1 LGNGCEGACK
11 PVGTEPAL
19 SGKHVNNAHLKPQ
32 IKEKKMVKMKK
43 TLAVF
48 SIFALLMLFSL
59 NVYAQEKGK
68 VNINTATVKELVQ
81 LKGVGNQYAQ
91 KIVEYRETK
100 GSFEKPEDI
109 KNVQGIGEK
118 TWEMN
123 KGLIVI
129 E

>member
-1 LGNGCEGACK
+1 M
-11 PVGTEPAL
+11 
-19 SGKHVNNAHLKPQ
+19 
-32 IKEKKMVKMKK
+32 KKIKK

-48 SIFALLMLFSL
+48 SIFALLMAFSL

-91 KIVEYRETK
+91 KIVEYREIN
-100 GSFEKPEDI
+100 GPFQKPEDI
-109 KNVQGIGEK
+109 MKVQGVGQK

-123 KGLIVI
+123 KAVIVL

>member
-1 LGNGCEGACK
+1 MQK
-11 PVGTEPAL
+11 
-19 SGKHVNNAHLKPQ
+19 
-32 IKEKKMVKMKK
+32 IKK
-43 TLAVF
+43 TLALL
-48 SIFALLMLFSL
+48 SIFAVLMMFSF

-91 KIVEYRETK
+91 KIVEYRQAK
-100 GSFEKPEDI
+100 GPFQKPEDI
-109 KNVQGIGEK
+109 MKVQGVGPK

-123 KGLIVI
+123 KGVIVI

>member
-1 LGNGCEGACK
+1 VSIHFK
-11 PVGTEPAL
+11 PW
-19 SGKHVNNAHLKPQ
+19 LKE
-32 IKEKKMVKMKK
+32 EKMIQMKK

-100 GSFEKPEDI
+100 GSFEKAEDI
-109 KNVQGIGEK
+109 MKVQGVGQK

-123 KGLIVI
+123 KGVIVI

>member
-1 LGNGCEGACK
+1 M
-11 PVGTEPAL
+11 
-19 SGKHVNNAHLKPQ
+19 LK
-32 IKEKKMVKMKK
+32 IKK
-43 TLAVF
+43 TLSLL
-48 SIFALLMLFSL
+48 SIFAVLMMFSV

-91 KIVEYRETK
+91 KIVEYRQAK
-100 GSFEKPEDI
+100 GPFQKPEDI
-109 KNVQGIGEK
+109 MKVQGVGQK

-123 KGLIVI
+123 KGVIVI